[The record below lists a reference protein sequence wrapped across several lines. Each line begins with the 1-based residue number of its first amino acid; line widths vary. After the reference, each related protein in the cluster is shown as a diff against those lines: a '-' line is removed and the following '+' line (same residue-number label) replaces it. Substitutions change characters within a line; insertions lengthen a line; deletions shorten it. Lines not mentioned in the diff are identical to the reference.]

1 MNNTYTLAAELLQ
14 AIVHNLNSQPAA
26 STRGLLNA
34 IEGECARQDKQRAD
48 EAATKQRESIH
59 AELKAEL
66 LASQSPS
73 EEVQTPAQ
81 ATEAPPPTL
90 PPIDG

>member
-34 IEGECARQDKQRAD
+34 IEGECTRQDRERVD
-48 EAATKQRESIH
+48 EATGKQREAMR
-59 AELKAEL
+59 AELKTEL
-66 LASQSPS
+66 HASVKASD
-73 EEVQTPAQ
+73 EVQAPAQ
-81 ATEAPPPTL
+81 TSDHGSPPL
-90 PPIDG
+90 PPING